1 MSSGYDVAGMSGT
14 DAIDRYHVQAE
25 IAQAESSGAA
35 SADKIAEKNPTLA
48 NYLGFMPKAKGTA
61 GASASAPASVAKKAE
76 LTPAERA
83 AATKKV
89 EKEATMSVSK
99 LSQNINQFLKQSAAA
114 KKQIKQ
120 VDVEAEKQAV
130 SQSSDS
136 TGTSG
141 ADADMALAGQGL
153 AKADKQSPN
162 QNPNEQA
169 SDVAEDKSDDE
180 ASALLDEAEKEIN
193 DSMTTDA

>member
-35 SADKIAEKNPTLA
+35 SADKIAEKSPTLA

-61 GASASAPASVAKKAE
+61 GAPGPASVAKKAE

-130 SQSSDS
+130 SQSSDN